1 MTPQYLE
8 VMNIPL
14 RAGRLITAAD
24 RADAPPVLLLN
35 EAAATR
41 LFPDGSAI
49 GRRFRIGGDRQ
60 FTVVGI
66 VGNTLHSGLD
76 DREDMQVYFSSEQW
90 GEEGGMTLVVH
101 TNVPEEST
109 IPSVRAALRGAVPGI
124 AISKVAT
131 LDRLLDLST
140 ANRRFALALFAGF
153 AVVALV
159 LATAGLYGVLSA
171 TVVER
176 TREIGVR
183 TALGA
188 QRGSILAL
196 VVRQGM
202 LLTGLGL
209 VVGLFA
215 TWGSTRIISTL
226 LFGVGA
232 SDPLVLA
239 AVVSTLGI
247 AALLACALPAW
258 RASRVDPV
266 VALRGS

>member
-1 MTPQYLE
+1 
-8 VMNIPL
+8 
-14 RAGRLITAAD
+14 
-24 RADAPPVLLLN
+24 
-35 EAAATR
+35 
-41 LFPDGSAI
+41 
-49 GRRFRIGGDRQ
+49 
-60 FTVVGI
+60 
-66 VGNTLHSGLD
+66 
-76 DREDMQVYFSSEQW
+76 
-90 GEEGGMTLVVH
+90 
-101 TNVPEEST
+101 
-109 IPSVRAALRGAVPGI
+109 LRGAVPGI

-131 LDRLLDLST
+131 LERLMDLST

-153 AVVALV
+153 AGVALV

-209 VVGLFA
+209 VVGLVA

-226 LFGVGA
+226 LFGVEA

-239 AVVSTLGI
+239 AVVGTLGI

-258 RASRVDPV
+258 KASRVDPV
-266 VALRGS
+266 IALRGS